1 MKGYEAV
8 LLVAV
13 NAGMFV
19 YFWRSHEQG
28 MPLRSVLIYGALTFI
43 GVNLAAVAGRMLGER
58 SARRR
63 GSGTTR

>member
-1 MKGYEAV
+1 MKTYEAV

-19 YFWRSHEQG
+19 YFWRSYEHG
-28 MPLRSVLIYGALTFI
+28 MPVRSVLIYGALTFI

-63 GSGTTR
+63 GSGTSR

>member
-19 YFWRSHEQG
+19 YFWRSYEQG
-28 MPLRSVLIYGALTFI
+28 MPLASVLMYGALTFL
-43 GVNLAAVAGRMLGER
+43 GVNAAAVVGRMLGER

-63 GSGTTR
+63 GSGRAR

>member
-1 MKGYEAV
+1 MKTYEAV

-19 YFWRSHEQG
+19 YFWRSYEQG
-28 MPLRSVLIYGALTFI
+28 MSLRSVLIYGALTFI
-43 GVNLAAVAGRMLGER
+43 GVNIAAMAGRMLGDR

-63 GSGTTR
+63 GSGSAR